1 MKRRTLLA
9 IVIPGVVILAL
20 VLYSV
25 LSGKEK
31 EVVLEAQVEQGKFE
45 IAVMVTGEL
54 QAIRE
59 TEIQAPAQL
68 RSRNLRIRSVLIH
81 DLIPEGT
88 VVDSG
93 DWVATLDRS
102 EADNSLKDMLDNLE
116 TRESEY
122 TRTKLD
128 TTMQLRDLRDQ
139 LVNLR
144 FAMEEAEITVEQ
156 SQYEPPATIRQAQ
169 IELEKASR
177 AYDQA
182 ETNYDLQVQQ
192 ARANM
197 REAELNMARDHRS
210 VDEMQAVLQKFDI
223 YAPASGMVIY
233 KTDFRGEK
241 RTAGTEINTWDLAVA
256 TLPDLSTM
264 VSMTYVNEID
274 ISKIKTGQKVRV
286 GVDAFPEKKFTGEVT
301 EVANIGQQLSNTDA
315 KVFEVRIELNEKDS
329 ILRPSMTTSNMIVT
343 NILDSVLYIP
353 LEAVHAND
361 SLTYVFT
368 RNGKKQVVVLGQSN
382 ENFIVVDM
390 GLKKGDLLY
399 LSMPDEPETFPYT
412 GLDLM
417 AEIQKRKAEEEK
429 QRQEMQERMN
439 QPRRDREF
447 QGRPGEF
454 PQGMTEGTGQGRP
467 EGVTQGAREGAG
479 QGTGGGRPQG
489 NTPQAPQENAQQTP
503 QGNAQQTPQGNAQ
516 QTPQGNAQQ
525 TPQQTPQ
532 GATGQRPSGQRPAGG
547 NPNPTGE

>member
-9 IVIPGVVILAL
+9 IVIPVAVILAL

-31 EVVLEAQVEQGKFE
+31 ETVLEAEVEQGKFE

-68 RSRNLRIRSVLIH
+68 RSRNLRIRSVLIQS
-81 DLIPEGT
+81 LIPEGT
-88 VVDSG
+88 EVDSG
-93 DWVATLDRS
+93 QWVATLDRS
-102 EADNSLKDMLDNLE
+102 EADNSLKDMLDRLE
-116 TRESEY
+116 TQESEY

-128 TTMQLRDLRDQ
+128 TTMQLRELRDQ

-169 IELEKASR
+169 IELEKATR
-177 AYDQA
+177 AYEQA
-182 ETNYDLQVQQ
+182 ESNYDLQVQQ

-197 REAELNMARDHRS
+197 REAELNMARERRS
-210 VDEMQAVLQKFDI
+210 VEEMQDVLQKFDI

-241 RTAGTEINTWDLAVA
+241 RTEGSEVNTFDLAVA

-274 ISKIKTGQKVRV
+274 ISKIKVGQQVRV
-286 GVDAFPEKKFTGEVT
+286 GVDAFPEKKFTGEVM
-301 EVANIGQQLSNTDA
+301 EVANIGQQLQNTDA
-315 KVFEVRIELNEKDS
+315 KVFEVRIELNEKDT
-329 ILRPSMTTSNMIVT
+329 ILRPSMTTSNQVVT
-343 NILDSVLYIP
+343 QVLDSVLFIP

-368 RNGKKQVVVLGQSN
+368 RGGKKQVVVLGESN

-390 GLKKGDLLY
+390 GLKKGDKLY
-399 LSMPDEPETFPYT
+399 LSMPDNPENFTYA
-412 GLDLM
+412 GLELRE
-417 AEIQKRKAEEEK
+417 EIDRRKAEEEQK
-429 QRQEMQERMN
+429 RQEMQERMS
-439 QPRRDREF
+439 QPRRQRNF
-447 QGRPGEF
+447 QGQPGQF
-454 PQGMTEGTGQGRP
+454 P
-467 EGVTQGAREGAG
+467 EGMRQGAG
-479 QGTGGGRPQG
+479 QGGTEGSTQQGQQGASQGNTQGRPQG
-489 NTPQAPQENAQQTP
+489 SSQGNTQGAPQGDQ
-503 QGNAQQTPQGNAQ
+503 
-516 QTPQGNAQQ
+516 
-525 TPQQTPQ
+525 
-532 GATGQRPSGQRPAGG
+532 GQRPGG
-547 NPNPTGE
+547 NNPNPSSE

>member
-9 IVIPGVVILAL
+9 IVIPVAVILGL
-20 VLYSV
+20 VLFSV

-31 EVVLEAQVEQGKFE
+31 EVVLETEVAQGKFE

-68 RSRNLRIRSVLIH
+68 RSRNLRIRSVLIQS
-81 DLIPEGT
+81 LIPEGT

-93 DWVATLDRS
+93 QWVATLDRS

-128 TTMQLRDLRDQ
+128 TTMQLRELRDQ
-139 LVNLR
+139 LVNLK

-182 ETNYDLQVQQ
+182 VSNYDLQVQQ

-197 REAELNMARDHRS
+197 REAELNMARERRS
-210 VDEMQAVLQKFDI
+210 VQEMQEVLGKFDI

-241 RTAGTEINTWDLAVA
+241 RTEGTEINTWDLAVA

-286 GVDAFPEKKFTGEVT
+286 GVDAFPEKKFTGEVV
-301 EVANIGQQLSNTDA
+301 EVANIGQQLQNTDA
-315 KVFEVRIELNEKDS
+315 KVFEVRIELNEKDT
-329 ILRPSMTTSNMIVT
+329 ILRPSMTTSNQIVT
-343 NILDSVLYIP
+343 QVLDSVLYVP

-361 SLTYVFT
+361 SLTYVYT
-368 RNGKKQVVVLGQSN
+368 RAGKKQVVVLGESN
-382 ENFIVVDM
+382 ENFIIVDM
-390 GLKKGDLLY
+390 GLNKGDRLY
-399 LSMPDEPETFPYT
+399 LSMPANPENFTYA
-412 GLDLM
+412 GLELM
-417 AEIQKRKAEEEK
+417 AEIQARKAEEERL
-429 QRQEMQERMN
+429 RQEMQERMS
-439 QPRRDREF
+439 QPRQPRNF
-447 QGRPGEF
+447 QGGPRPDGAEGF
-454 PQGMTEGTGQGRP
+454 PQGDMQ
-467 EGVTQGAREGAG
+467 A
-479 QGTGGGRPQG
+479 RPQG
-489 NTPQAPQENAQQTP
+489 GTQERTQGGTQERP
-503 QGNAQQTPQGNAQ
+503 QGGPQGEQ
-516 QTPQGNAQQ
+516 
-525 TPQQTPQ
+525 
-532 GATGQRPSGQRPAGG
+532 GQRPAGD
-547 NPNPTGE
+547 NPNSSNE

>member
-1 MKRRTLLA
+1 MKRKTLLA
-9 IVIPGVVILAL
+9 IVIPVVVILAL

-31 EVVLEAQVEQGKFE
+31 EVVLETEVQQGRFE

-68 RSRNLRIRSVLIH
+68 RSRNLRIRSVLIQ

-93 DWVATLDRS
+93 QWVATLDRS

-128 TTMQLRDLRDQ
+128 TTMQLRELRDE
-139 LVNLR
+139 LVNLK

-156 SQYEPPATIRQAQ
+156 SQYEPPATIRQAE
-169 IELEKASR
+169 IELEKATR
-177 AYDQA
+177 AYEQA
-182 ETNYDLQVQQ
+182 ESNYDLQVQQ
-192 ARANM
+192 AKANM
-197 REAELNMARDHRS
+197 REAELNMARERRS

-274 ISKIKTGQKVRV
+274 ISKIKPGQKVRV
-286 GVDAFPEKKFTGEVT
+286 GVDAFPEKKFTGEVV

-315 KVFEVRIELNEKDS
+315 KVFEVRIELNEKDT
-329 ILRPSMTTSNMIVT
+329 ILRPSMTTSNQVVT
-343 NILDSVLYIP
+343 QVLDSVLYIP

-368 RNGKKQVVVLGQSN
+368 RAGKKQVVVLGESN

-390 GLKKGDLLY
+390 GLKRGDKLY
-399 LSMPDEPETFPYT
+399 LSMPDNPDNFAYT
-412 GLDLM
+412 GLELRE
-417 AEIQKRKAEEEK
+417 EIDRRKAEEE
-429 QRQEMQERMN
+429 QRRQEMQERMS
-439 QPRRDREF
+439 QPRRPRDF
-447 QGRPGEF
+447 QGQPGEF
-454 PQGMTEGTGQGRP
+454 PEGMRPGAGQGRP
-467 EGVTQGAREGAG
+467 EGVPQQAPQGAG
-479 QGTGGGRPQG
+479 QGRPEGASQ
-489 NTPQAPQENAQQTP
+489 QA
-503 QGNAQQTPQGNAQ
+503 
-516 QTPQGNAQQ
+516 
-525 TPQQTPQ
+525 PQ
-532 GATGQRPSGQRPAGG
+532 GATQGVPQGTQRERPAGN
-547 NPNPTGE
+547 NPNPSNE